1 MEARVIALEDFAIE
15 TRDRLARI
23 ETRLGTFVTKADLH
37 QELHSM
43 TWKLLGGAMSGASAL
58 VGIVYWIARNSHSY
72 HCTALA
78 TNASASFTTITASR

>member
-58 VGIVYWIARNSHSY
+58 VGIVYWIARNIH
-72 HCTALA
+72 
-78 TNASASFTTITASR
+78 